1 MKKLCLTLMVLL
13 SGIFMLH
20 SEYEYIHQ
28 MSKPLELQA
37 AYGKVAYVSVTPIP
51 AQGQSYIQGMPFNI
65 EESYV
70 LSTITDENGKVIP
83 GSENGRLIANW
94 SLISNTKVKLR
105 ISTTPMKHVSKNS
118 SELSYYLHFTYLAG
132 YTNASGDE
140 IPLNT
145 EYFNIPMK
153 DNDPVTVVRCDKTDT
168 VSRYENTYE
177 VDPFAEVS
185 ADFSNEENMSYIGS
199 LDGGIYFQFDEDSTE
214 LIYREKGNADST
226 SIPAGNYTA
235 SVLIEMV
242 SQE

>member
-1 MKKLCLTLMVLL
+1 MKKFCLTLMILL

-20 SEYEYIHQ
+20 SEYFHQ

-37 AYGKVAYVSVTPIP
+37 AYGQVAYVSVTPIP

-94 SLISNTKVKLR
+94 SMISNSKVKLR
-105 ISTTPMKHVSKNS
+105 ITTTPMTHVSKESDKLN
-118 SELSYYLHFTYLAG
+118 YYLHFTYLAG
-132 YTNASGDE
+132 YTNAGGDE
-140 IPLNT
+140 ISLNT

-153 DNDPVTVVRCDKTDT
+153 DNDPVTVVRIEP
-168 VSRYENTYE
+168 VSEYANTYE

-185 ADFSNEENMSYIGS
+185 ADFSDEENMSYIGS
-199 LDGGIYFQFDEDSTE
+199 LDGGIYFQFDKDSTE

-235 SVLIEMV
+235 WVLIEME

>member
-1 MKKLCLTLMVLL
+1 MQKLCLTLMVLL

-20 SEYEYIHQ
+20 SGYFHQ

-105 ISTTPMKHVSKNS
+105 ISVNPMKHVSGNS
-118 SELSYYLHFTYLAG
+118 SSLSYYLHFTYLAG
-132 YTNASGDE
+132 YTNAGGDE

-153 DNDPVTVVRCDKTDT
+153 DNDPVTVVRCDET
-168 VSRYENTYE
+168 VSEYANSYE
-177 VDPFAEVS
+177 VDPFGDVS
-185 ADFSNEENMSYIGS
+185 EDLLEWKNMSDTER
-199 LDGGIYFQFDEDSTE
+199 LDGGNYFQYDEVSTE
-214 LIYREKGNADST
+214 LSYVKKGKADSN

-235 SVLIEMV
+235 EVLVELISEG
-242 SQE
+242 

>member
-20 SEYEYIHQ
+20 SGYVHQ

-94 SLISNTKVKLR
+94 SMISNSKVKLR
-105 ISTTPMKHVSKNS
+105 ITTTPMTHVSKESDKLN
-118 SELSYYLHFTYLAG
+118 YYLHFTYLMG
-132 YTNASGDE
+132 YSDGNNNVELDTQ
-140 IPLNT
+140 
-145 EYFNIPMK
+145 YFNIPMK
-153 DNDPVTVVRCDKTDT
+153 ENDPVSILKASDT
-168 VSRYENTYE
+168 QSVYE
-177 VDPFAEVS
+177 VDLFEVI
-185 ADFSNEENMSYIGS
+185 ADFTEGGSSYIGS
-199 LDGGIYFQFDEDSTE
+199 LDGGIYFQFDEVSTE
-214 LIYREKGNADST
+214 LIYKEKGKADST

>member
-1 MKKLCLTLMVLL
+1 MKKFCLTLMILL

-20 SEYEYIHQ
+20 SEYIHQ

-37 AYGKVAYVSVTPIP
+37 AYGQVAYVSVTPIP

-105 ISTTPMKHVSKNS
+105 ISVNPMKHVSKNS

-132 YTNASGDE
+132 YTNAGGDE

-153 DNDPVTVVRCDKTDT
+153 DNDPVTVVRSDNPD
-168 VSRYENTYE
+168 SGYANIYE

-199 LDGGIYFQFDEDSTE
+199 LDGGIYFQFDGNSTQLIDSQ
-214 LIYREKGNADST
+214 RANPDST
-226 SIPAGNYTA
+226 SVPAGNYTA
-235 SVLIEMV
+235 KVLVELISEG
-242 SQE
+242 

>member
-20 SEYEYIHQ
+20 SEYIHQ

-37 AYGKVAYVSVTPIP
+37 AYGQVAYVSVTPIP

-153 DNDPVTVVRCDKTDT
+153 DNDPVTVVRCDKTET
-168 VSRYENTYE
+168 VSGYENTYE

-185 ADFSNEENMSYIGS
+185 ADFSNEKNMSYIGS
-199 LDGGIYFQFDEDSTE
+199 LDGGIYFQFDEISTE
-214 LIYREKGNADST
+214 LIYGEKGKADST

>member
-1 MKKLCLTLMVLL
+1 MRKFCLTLMIML

-20 SEYEYIHQ
+20 SGYVHQ

-94 SLISNTKVKLR
+94 SLISNTKVKLK
-105 ISTTPMKHVSKNS
+105 ISVNPMKHVSGNS
-118 SELSYYLHFTYLAG
+118 SSLSYYLHFTYLAG
-132 YTNASGDE
+132 YTNAGGDE

-153 DNDPVTVVRCDKTDT
+153 DNDPVSVIKSDVP
-168 VSRYENTYE
+168 VSGYTNTYE
-177 VDPFAEVS
+177 VDPFAEITNF
-185 ADFSNEENMSYIGS
+185 ANDETSYIGS
-199 LDGGIYFQFDEDSTE
+199 LDGGIYFQFDKVSTE
-214 LIYREKGNADST
+214 LIYEEKGKADST

>member
-1 MKKLCLTLMVLL
+1 MKKFCLTLMILL

-20 SEYEYIHQ
+20 SVYVHQ

-37 AYGKVAYVSVTPIP
+37 AYGQVAYVDVAPLP

-70 LSTITDENGKVIP
+70 LSTVYDSNENPIIL

-94 SLISNTKVKLR
+94 SMITNTKVKLR

-132 YTNASGDE
+132 YTDASGDE
-140 IPLNT
+140 ISLNT

-153 DNDPVTVVRCDKTDT
+153 GNDPVSVIKSDVP
-168 VSRYENTYE
+168 VSGYTNTYE
-177 VDPFAEVS
+177 VDPFAEITNF
-185 ADFSNEENMSYIGS
+185 ANDETSYIGS
-199 LDGGIYFQFDEDSTE
+199 LDGGLYFQFDGNSTQLIDSQ
-214 LIYREKGNADST
+214 RANPDST
-226 SIPAGNYTA
+226 SVPAGNYTA
-235 SVLIEMV
+235 QVLVELISEG
-242 SQE
+242 

>member
-20 SEYEYIHQ
+20 SEYFHQ

-105 ISTTPMKHVSKNS
+105 ISVNPMKHVSEDSDSLN
-118 SELSYYLHFTYLAG
+118 YYLHFTYLAG

-153 DNDPVTVVRCDKTDT
+153 DNDPVTVVRIDA
-168 VSRYENTYE
+168 NTYE

-199 LDGGIYFQFDEDSTE
+199 LDGGIYFQFDENSTE
-214 LIYREKGNADST
+214 LIYKEKGNADST

-235 SVLIEMV
+235 EVLVELI
-242 SQE
+242 SGG

>member
-1 MKKLCLTLMVLL
+1 MILL

-20 SEYEYIHQ
+20 SVYVHQ

-37 AYGKVAYVSVTPIP
+37 AYGQVAYVDVAPLP

-70 LSTITDENGKVIP
+70 LSTVYDSNENPIIL

-94 SLISNTKVKLR
+94 SMITNTKVKLR

-132 YTNASGDE
+132 YTDASGDE
-140 IPLNT
+140 ISLNT

-153 DNDPVTVVRCDKTDT
+153 GNDPVSVIKSDVP
-168 VSRYENTYE
+168 VSGYTNTYE
-177 VDPFAEVS
+177 VDPFAEITNF
-185 ADFSNEENMSYIGS
+185 ANDETSYIGS
-199 LDGGIYFQFDEDSTE
+199 LDGGLYFQFDGNSTQLIDSQ
-214 LIYREKGNADST
+214 RANPDST
-226 SIPAGNYTA
+226 SVPAGNYTA
-235 SVLIEMV
+235 QVLVELISEG
-242 SQE
+242 

>member
-20 SEYEYIHQ
+20 SGYVHQ

-37 AYGKVAYVSVTPIP
+37 AYGQVAYVSVTPIP

-105 ISTTPMKHVSKNS
+105 ISTNPMKHVSKNS
-118 SELSYYLHFTYLAG
+118 SNLNYYLHFTYLAG
-132 YTNASGDE
+132 YTDTSGNE
-140 IPLNT
+140 VSLNT
-145 EYFNIPMK
+145 EYFNVPMK
-153 DNDPVTVVRCDKTDT
+153 GNDPVSVIKSDVP
-168 VSRYENTYE
+168 VSEYTNTYE
-177 VDPFAEVS
+177 VDPFAEITNF
-185 ADFSNEENMSYIGS
+185 ANDETSYIGS

-214 LIYREKGNADST
+214 LIYKEKGKADST

-235 SVLIEMV
+235 WVLIEMV

>member
-1 MKKLCLTLMVLL
+1 MKKFCLTLMILL

-20 SEYEYIHQ
+20 SEYFHQ

-37 AYGKVAYVSVTPIP
+37 AYGQVAYVSVTPIP

-94 SLISNTKVKLR
+94 SLISNTKVKLK
-105 ISTTPMKHVSKNS
+105 ISVNPMKHVSGNS
-118 SELSYYLHFTYLAG
+118 DSLNYYLHFTYLAG
-132 YTNASGDE
+132 YTNAGGDE

-153 DNDPVTVVRCDKTDT
+153 DNDPVTVVRIDDPA
-168 VSRYENTYE
+168 SRYANIYE
-177 VDPFAEVS
+177 VDPFEEVS
-185 ADFSNEENMSYIGS
+185 ADFSDEENMSYIGS
-199 LDGGIYFQFDEDSTE
+199 LDGGIYFQFDENSTE
-214 LIYREKGNADST
+214 LIYSEKGNADST

>member
-20 SEYEYIHQ
+20 SEYIHQ

-37 AYGKVAYVSVTPIP
+37 AYGQVAYVSVTPIP

-94 SLISNTKVKLR
+94 SLISNTKVKLK

-132 YTNASGDE
+132 YTDASGDE
-140 IPLNT
+140 ISLNT
-145 EYFNIPMK
+145 EYFNVPMK
-153 DNDPVTVVRCDKTDT
+153 GNDPVTVVRIEA
-168 VSRYENTYE
+168 VSGYANTYE

-185 ADFSNEENMSYIGS
+185 ADFSDEENMSYIGS
-199 LDGGIYFQFDEDSTE
+199 LDGGIYFQFDEYSTE
-214 LIYREKGNADST
+214 LIYREKGDADST